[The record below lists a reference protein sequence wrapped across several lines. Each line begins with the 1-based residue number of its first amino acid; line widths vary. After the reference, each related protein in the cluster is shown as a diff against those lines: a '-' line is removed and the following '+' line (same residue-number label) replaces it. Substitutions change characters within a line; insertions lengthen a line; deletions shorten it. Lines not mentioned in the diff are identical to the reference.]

1 MGDNNK
7 ELFEAEKNAD
17 VIDVIGNDT
26 VADGTST
33 YGEKDEQL
41 HNDSN
46 NVKKSKKSIFGRK
59 GNNDSKGRK
68 TKANKAEKTRKPKEK
83 KVKEP
88 KNKKDGKKLGTFKVR
103 RKAYNTDVDNNNIS
117 GSKKEKVK
125 IKSVP
130 SKAVKGIKNLF
141 LTVKCKITG
150 KKNIKEDVQQK
161 DVKIVKKVQLFKG
174 IKSKLICAFLVPAIL
189 FIVVGIMIYTKSKV
203 GLTENAET
211 LIETNVQMLEQYFN
225 LGFESIELSAT
236 RLSVNDNII
245 TYYSGA
251 LDEKSATYTQARS
264 DAKLAVK
271 NESTADTYILNVLT
285 FAETGDA
292 CSQTGLVKSDLL
304 TPFKESG
311 EGAAVDENGTAW
323 IGSHSSI
330 DGMIN
335 TATDDYALSYV
346 KQLLDERN
354 KHVGYIVIDVKKD
367 FVKKILDDAKIGN
380 KSIKGFITEDGK
392 EVISG
397 KDGFSFADQKFYKDI
412 KGKEGSGYK
421 YVEYKG
427 EDYLFVYGNVEKSNS
442 MVCALVP
449 RSEII
454 EKATEIGTF
463 IIITVILCFLIAI
476 ALGSILSQ
484 GIATAIKKVNVIM
497 KQTSEGDLTG
507 TIALRRKDEFGVLS
521 GSIMNMIISVK
532 KLIVKMS
539 NVSNDVQ
546 ESATQVNE
554 NSNVL
559 LQATKDITSAVGYIE
574 AGIIQQSAD
583 TDSCLSQ
590 MSDLA
595 DKITDVYAST
605 KEIGEIASTAQ
616 DTIDEGMVLIGNLG
630 ERVQDTT
637 DITKIV
643 ISDIEQLKEESKAI
657 NGIIKTIN
665 EIAEETN
672 LLSLNAS
679 IEAARAGEAGKGFA
693 VVSDEIR
700 KLAEQSG
707 EAGKKISSIIDN
719 IQIKMSQTMAT
730 AGKAEGVVNYQQEA
744 LDNTVHIFK
753 QIKEQVGTLA
763 ENLEDISKSVTG
775 IENAKNDTLEAI
787 ESISAT
793 SNETEAASS
802 DLSKSAERQLKAVE
816 VLNDAVKHLKSNAD
830 DLDESVSVFK
840 ITKE

>member
-1 MGDNNK
+1 
-7 ELFEAEKNAD
+7 
-17 VIDVIGNDT
+17 
-26 VADGTST
+26 
-33 YGEKDEQL
+33 
-41 HNDSN
+41 
-46 NVKKSKKSIFGRK
+46 
-59 GNNDSKGRK
+59 
-68 TKANKAEKTRKPKEK
+68 
-83 KVKEP
+83 
-88 KNKKDGKKLGTFKVR
+88 
-103 RKAYNTDVDNNNIS
+103 
-117 GSKKEKVK
+117 
-125 IKSVP
+125 
-130 SKAVKGIKNLF
+130 
-141 LTVKCKITG
+141 
-150 KKNIKEDVQQK
+150 
-161 DVKIVKKVQLFKG
+161 
-174 IKSKLICAFLVPAIL
+174 
-189 FIVVGIMIYTKSKV
+189 
-203 GLTENAET
+203 
-211 LIETNVQMLEQYFN
+211 
-225 LGFESIELSAT
+225 
-236 RLSVNDNII
+236 
-245 TYYSGA
+245 
-251 LDEKSATYTQARS
+251 
-264 DAKLAVK
+264 
-271 NESTADTYILNVLT
+271 
-285 FAETGDA
+285 
-292 CSQTGLVKSDLL
+292 
-304 TPFKESG
+304 
-311 EGAAVDENGTAW
+311 
-323 IGSHSSI
+323 
-330 DGMIN
+330 
-335 TATDDYALSYV
+335 
-346 KQLLDERN
+346 
-354 KHVGYIVIDVKKD
+354 
-367 FVKKILDDAKIGN
+367 
-380 KSIKGFITEDGK
+380 
-392 EVISG
+392 
-397 KDGFSFADQKFYKDI
+397 
-412 KGKEGSGYK
+412 
-421 YVEYKG
+421 
-427 EDYLFVYGNVEKSNS
+427 
-442 MVCALVP
+442 
-449 RSEII
+449 
-454 EKATEIGTF
+454 
-463 IIITVILCFLIAI
+463 
-476 ALGSILSQ
+476 
-484 GIATAIKKVNVIM
+484 
-497 KQTSEGDLTG
+497 
-507 TIALRRKDEFGVLS
+507 
-521 GSIMNMIISVK
+521 MNMIISVK